1 MHKNIF
7 RQRLKNL
14 SLQQFAHK
22 ISEGYANQTKSPE
35 KEREREKKERKKEER
50 KEKIPQ
56 DRRKM
61 KCTE

>member
-35 KEREREKKERKKEER
+35 KEREKKERKKEER
-50 KEKIPQ
+50 KNTTRQEK
-56 DRRKM
+56 DEM
-61 KCTE
+61 H